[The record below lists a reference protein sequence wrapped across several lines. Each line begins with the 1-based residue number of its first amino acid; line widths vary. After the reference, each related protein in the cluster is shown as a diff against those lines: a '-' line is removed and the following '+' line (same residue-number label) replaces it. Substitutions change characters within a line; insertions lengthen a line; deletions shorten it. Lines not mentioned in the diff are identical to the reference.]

1 MSAFVARVQA
11 VEEDFDCYSLGG
23 GRFGFEKALAVVIA
37 VTHPRLGESSTVATY
52 SLAGDLLADARD
64 AEDVVVNDIANG
76 CLGKRP
82 DEWPGTPLSDEE
94 FEQLESAILAVL
106 PAAKASALDH
116 DLAVRYR
123 YRDCS

>member
-1 MSAFVARVQA
+1 MSAFLARVQA

-37 VTHPRLGESSTVATY
+37 VTHPRLGESSTLATY
-52 SLAGDLLADARD
+52 SLGGDLLADARD

-76 CLGKRP
+76 CLGLRA
-82 DEWPGTPLSDEE
+82 DEWLGSAMSDEE
-94 FEQLESAILAVL
+94 FLELESAILAVL
-106 PAAKASALDH
+106 PAAKAAAMDH